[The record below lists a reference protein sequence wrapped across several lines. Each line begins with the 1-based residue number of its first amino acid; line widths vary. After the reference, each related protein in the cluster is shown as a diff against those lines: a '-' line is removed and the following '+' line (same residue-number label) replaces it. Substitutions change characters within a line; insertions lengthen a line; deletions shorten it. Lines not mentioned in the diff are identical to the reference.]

1 LLKVIQINTRDII
14 GGAAIAASRIH
25 RGLINCG
32 IQSIML
38 VDIKASLDD
47 PTIERLSHGLSSKMR
62 SRIDYFLLRFLKNKA
77 RSISWFRSKIIRRI
91 IEVNP
96 DVVHLHWV
104 NNGFLAIEQIAQI
117 NCPVVWTLHDMWAFS
132 DSRHYVSEE
141 ESPTYRSELWIDRW
155 VWNRKKRTYSK
166 LKNLTIVTPSNW
178 LAECA
183 RNSVLLKGRNVH
195 VIANGIDTDMYSP
208 KDKNLLRERYQ
219 VKKSPYMILFSGYDG
234 VRDARK
240 GFHHLTTAI
249 SLVKNVL
256 PENVSLGVIGSN
268 GPTDLDELGFKTYYF
283 GNIKDQEVM
292 RDLYALSDLFVLPST
307 QDNLPNTVIEAM
319 ACGCPTIAFNV
330 GGIPDLVDHLDNGY
344 LAELYNEEDFAKGI
358 MWYFESD
365 DKAILSQRAREKV
378 LKNFNIKI
386 QAKKYIDLYSTVKQH
401 VR

>member
-1 LLKVIQINTRDII
+1 MKVLLLNTRDII

-25 RGLINCG
+25 KGFMSLG
-32 IQSIML
+32 IQSKML
-38 VDIKASLDD
+38 VDIKASLND
-47 PTIERLSHGLSSKMR
+47 PTIEGLSYGFPSKIR
-62 SRIDYFLLRFLKNKA
+62 SRIDFFPLRFLNNKA
-77 RSISWFRSKIIRRI
+77 RSISWVKSKILRRI
-91 IEVNP
+91 KEVNP
-96 DVVHLHWV
+96 DVVHLHWI

-117 NCPVVWTLHDMWAFS
+117 DCPVVWTLHDMWAFS

-141 ESPTYRSELWIDRW
+141 ESPTYRSELCIDRW

-183 RNSVLLKGRNVH
+183 RNSILLKGRNVH
-195 VIANGIDTDMYSP
+195 VIANGIDTEMYSP
-208 KDKNLLRERYQ
+208 KDKNFLREKYQ
-219 VKKSPYMILFSGYDG
+219 VRKSSYMILFSGYDG
-234 VRDARK
+234 VRDNRK
-240 GFHHLTTAI
+240 GFHHLINAI
-249 SLVKNVL
+249 SLIKDVL

-268 GPTDLDELGFKTYYF
+268 GPTDLDELGFKTHYF
-283 GNIKDQEVM
+283 GNVKDQELM

-319 ACGCPTIAFNV
+319 ACGCPTVAFNV
-330 GGIPDLVDHLDNGY
+330 GGIPDMVDHMQNGY
-344 LAELYNEEDFAKGI
+344 LAELRNVEDLAKGI

-365 DKAILSQRAREKV
+365 DKAALSKQAREKI